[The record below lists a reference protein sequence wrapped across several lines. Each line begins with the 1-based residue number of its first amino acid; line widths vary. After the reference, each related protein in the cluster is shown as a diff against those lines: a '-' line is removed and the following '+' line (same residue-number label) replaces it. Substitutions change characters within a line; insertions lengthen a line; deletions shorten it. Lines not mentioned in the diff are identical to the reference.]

1 MPGTVPL
8 NSSPLSTFHGID
20 DDVATYCLEHAAL
33 ATVKRGELLIRQGE
47 KATHVYVVRSG
58 YAKMVSMSPDGH
70 EVMVGIVG
78 PRDVLGQAAVLDDV
92 RDYVVTATA
101 LTAMDMAIWSSA
113 KAIEL
118 SKRFPEIHARLDVQ
132 LAQNVKVLLGRVHTV
147 SEGRVAQRLARVLLE
162 LAERHGEPRPPGVAI
177 LPPLTRQDL
186 AALTGTTLYSASRML
201 ADWEHKG
208 LLTTSRGSVRIRD
221 VAGLTTIAETPDQ

>member
-1 MPGTVPL
+1 MPATAPRAPR
-8 NSSPLSTFHGID
+8 PLSTFHGID
-20 DDVATYCLEHAAL
+20 EDVATFCLGQAAIST
-33 ATVKRGELLIRQGE
+33 AKRGELLIQQGE
-47 KATHVYVVRSG
+47 KARLLYVVRSG
-58 YAKMVSMSPDGH
+58 YAKLVSMSPDGH

-78 PRDVLGQAAVLDDV
+78 PRDIFGQAAVMDEERGYL
-92 RDYVVTATA
+92 VTATA
-101 LTAMDMAIWSSA
+101 LTGMDMAIWSRA

-118 SKRFPEIHARLDVQ
+118 SKQFPEIHARLDAQ
-132 LAQNVKVLLGRVHTV
+132 LAQNVEVLLGRVHTV
-147 SEGRVAQRLARVLLE
+147 SEGRVSQRLARVLLE

-221 VAGLTTIAETPDQ
+221 VDGLTTIAETPD

>member
-1 MPGTVPL
+1 MPATAPHAPR
-8 NSSPLSTFHGID
+8 PLSTFHGID
-20 DDVATYCLEHAAL
+20 KDVVTYCLEQAAI
-33 ATVKRGELLIRQGE
+33 ATAKRGELLIQQGE
-47 KATHVYVVRSG
+47 KARLVYVIRSG

-78 PRDVLGQAAVLDDV
+78 PRDVLGQAAVMDEERGYL
-92 RDYVVTATA
+92 VTATA
-101 LTAMDMAIWSSA
+101 LTGMDMAILPRA
-113 KAIEL
+113 KALEL
-118 SKRFPEIHARLDVQ
+118 ARQFPEIHARLDAQ
-132 LAQNVKVLLGRVHTV
+132 LAQNVQILLGRVHTV

-162 LAERHGEPRPPGVAI
+162 LAI

-221 VAGLTTIAETPDQ
+221 VAGLTTIAETPDR

>member
-1 MPGTVPL
+1 MPGILPL

-33 ATVKRGELLIRQGE
+33 TTVKRGDLLIQQGE

-78 PRDVLGQAAVLDDV
+78 PRDVLGQAAVLDEG
-92 RDYVVTATA
+92 RDYLVTATA
-101 LTAMDMAIWSSA
+101 LTAMDMAIWSRA

-132 LAQNVKVLLGRVHTV
+132 LAQNVKVLLGRVHSV
-147 SEGRVAQRLARVLLE
+147 SE
-162 LAERHGEPRPPGVAI
+162 
-177 LPPLTRQDL
+177 D
-186 AALTGTTLYSASRML
+186 ASRSAWRASCWSSPSGTASRGRRASPSFL
-201 ADWEHKG
+201 RSPAR
-208 LLTTSRGSVRIRD
+208 TSRRSRAPRSTPPAGCWPTGSTR
-221 VAGLTTIAETPDQ
+221 AC